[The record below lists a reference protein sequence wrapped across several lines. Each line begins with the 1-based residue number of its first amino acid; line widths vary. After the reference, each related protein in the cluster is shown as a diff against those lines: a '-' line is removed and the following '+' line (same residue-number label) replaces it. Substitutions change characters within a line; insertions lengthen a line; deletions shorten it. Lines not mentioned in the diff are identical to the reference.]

1 MRTVTD
7 KDGDVLFAAQRKP
20 FATLEAA
27 AKKLV
32 PVLAAR
38 LWDTCLWDGAPGV
51 DWNIGDY
58 RFLILSAEPE
68 PDVSIYIQFWSE
80 PHEAVSAEVSSG
92 EWSPGTRKYVSKQV
106 RTLLASLEYEKE
118 GTPANFHKVVTIAN
132 AADAEAAALEAV
144 RILYDGFGYRGQWPL
159 WFRPAR
165 ESRAGEERVHT
176 SLTPEDF
183 AKVAAIA
190 GFDARVV
197 DDEGPDDTRVLLRR
211 GRRRFVAFM
220 EDQEPGQNLFA
231 VVGLRAVVQCGH
243 DVSDAELLKLGGAM
257 RLVQLH
263 RLGEMDEIGVSLSLR
278 LAGGVTTAW
287 LIGQLAAF
295 IASWKYMEPL
305 LKRTAGRQRRRPSTV
320 IH

>member
-7 KDGDVLFAAQRKP
+7 QDGDVLLAPQRKP
-20 FATLEAA
+20 FATLDAA

-32 PVLAAR
+32 PILAGR
-38 LWDTCLWDGAPGV
+38 LWDTCRWEGAPGES
-51 DWNIGDY
+51 WNIGDY

-68 PDVSIYIQFWSE
+68 PGASIYIQFWSE
-80 PHEAVSAEVSSG
+80 PHEAVSVEVSSG
-92 EWSPGTRKYVSKQV
+92 EWSPGTRKYVGKQV
-106 RTLLASLEYEKE
+106 KTLLAALEYEKE
-118 GTPANFHKVVTIAN
+118 AAPANFGKVVAIES

-159 WFRPAR
+159 SMSTAE
-165 ESRAGEERVHT
+165 ESRAKEERVHT

-190 GFDARVV
+190 GMDAQVV
-197 DDEGPDDTRVLLRR
+197 DDVPDDTRVLLRR

-220 EDQEPGQNLFA
+220 EDKEPAQNLYAF
-231 VVGLRAVVQCGH
+231 VHLRAVVPCSG
-243 DVSDAELLKLGGAM
+243 DVSDAELLRLGSAM

-263 RLGEMDEIGVSLSLR
+263 RLGEMDEIGVSLALR

-295 IASWKYMEPL
+295 VASWKYVESL
-305 LKRTAGRQRRRPSTV
+305 LKRTAGRQRRRSAAV